1 MMNIQIK
8 RNPEIEQMLEVK
20 YNAWLQEEKQK
31 NEEIKPEVKKIKNE
45 EKIKKP
51 LEISNL
57 DVEHILLDIAM
68 DGIIFNPTKAMS
80 SDQCKCAKTTKGT
93 LYCFKPGIIGALSQ
107 EQIKE
112 FCPNP
117 EPSFKF
123 SIDEQ
128 KLDKITKISKECSY
142 PRTENL
148 EERLKCIFNKAEKQG
163 IL

>member
-1 MMNIQIK
+1 
-8 RNPEIEQMLEVK
+8 
-20 YNAWLQEEKQK
+20 
-31 NEEIKPEVKKIKNE
+31 KNE
-45 EKIKKP
+45 EKIKEP
-51 LEISNL
+51 IEISNL

-68 DGIIFNPTKAMS
+68 DGIVFNPTKAIS

-107 EQIKE
+107 DQIKE

-117 EPSFKF
+117 EPSFKY

-128 KLDKITKISKECSY
+128 KLDKIEKISKECSY
-142 PRTENL
+142 PKAKNL
-148 EERLKCIFNKAEKQG
+148 EERLKCIFNKAEKEN